1 MLEEEPTGQCEMA
14 ALRLP
19 VLLLYGGLQS
29 VACHM
34 SQQESESPL
43 IHVNFLLPH
52 LRNKPAQ

>member
-34 SQQESESPL
+34 SQQESESFL
-43 IHVNFLLPH
+43 IHVPSFLH
-52 LRNKPAQ
+52 